1 MDKIFLKNAYT
12 IREKLL
18 GSKSELKLLKSR
30 RKSRYNKNLYITKCA
45 LCDEIV
51 DDVHHIL
58 PQNRADENGKIYHID
73 KNHRYNLIPLCKKHH
88 KLVHEGK
95 ITILGLL

>member
-1 MDKIFLKNAYT
+1 MGLSLQRGLHMDKIFLKNAYT

-45 LCDEIV
+45 LCDEV
-51 DDVHHIL
+51 VMMF
-58 PQNRADENGKIYHID
+58 
-73 KNHRYNLIPLCKKHH
+73 
-88 KLVHEGK
+88 
-95 ITILGLL
+95 TIFYQK